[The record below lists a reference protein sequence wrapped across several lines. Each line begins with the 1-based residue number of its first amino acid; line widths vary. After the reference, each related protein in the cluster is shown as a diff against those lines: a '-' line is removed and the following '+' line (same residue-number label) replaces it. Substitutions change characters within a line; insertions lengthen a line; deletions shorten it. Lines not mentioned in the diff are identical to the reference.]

1 MIPLVKINFKIRM
14 EKKSPEESEYKIK
27 PFRKN
32 NTHTMNWTVG
42 GKNRKLRK
50 SIQDVQPLINKSSK
64 REEVDR
70 RKLLDK

>member
-1 MIPLVKINFKIRM
+1 
-14 EKKSPEESEYKIK
+14 
-27 PFRKN
+27 
-32 NTHTMNWTVG
+32 MNWTVG

>member
-1 MIPLVKINFKIRM
+1 M

-27 PFRKN
+27 PSRKN

-42 GKNRKLRK
+42 GKKQEIEK
-50 SIQDVQPLINKSSK
+50 INPGCPASDLSSK